1 MNEDKNKLVP
11 TTVLTSQADAPFPFT
26 SGSSGSPMTLTWN
39 LRDVAYHHVQL
50 RVVLVRVLNSNTR
63 NHLPFKWTGL
73 YPAMIGGGLGV
84 PRHASWQG
92 TPFHAGLHGATWPL
106 HPATMH
112 GGVQCNC
119 PAMHGGGPN
128 GLVLKKTFKSGSN
141 LKYVSN
147 LG

>member
-1 MNEDKNKLVP
+1 MRSRAATAGHLFSTRARWMDGGWDNTCPAHAAVPRLVVAFPIP
-11 TTVLTSQADAPFPFT
+11 THDAPQRQRRRVAFPF
-26 SGSSGSPMTLTWN
+26 SPW
-39 LRDVAYHHVQL
+39 HHG
-50 RVVLVRVLNSNTR
+50 
-63 NHLPFKWTGL
+63 GL

-84 PRHASWQG
+84 PRHHAWRG
-92 TPFHAGLHGATWPL
+92 TPFHAGLQGATWPL

-119 PAMHGGGPN
+119 PAMHGGGAKRASF
-128 GLVLKKTFKSGSN
+128 KKTFNSGSN